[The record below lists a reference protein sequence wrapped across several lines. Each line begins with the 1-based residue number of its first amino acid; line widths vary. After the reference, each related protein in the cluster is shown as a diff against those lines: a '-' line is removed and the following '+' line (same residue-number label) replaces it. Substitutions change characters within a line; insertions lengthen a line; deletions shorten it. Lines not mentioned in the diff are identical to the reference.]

1 MIICF
6 IQYLQVVVKS
16 AKNVERSIIITDST
30 EKLVLKTI
38 MSTGT
43 QHAVVKHLSKKESY
57 RNEFIKFV
65 GKQIDSELA
74 QLSKRSSSSFKV
86 TSVDD
91 LTGFKWEDQLQTI
104 NEKLPTL
111 SAILKSVIMG
121 KKKREV

>member
-57 RNEFIKFV
+57 IYLRKRVTGMN
-65 GKQIDSELA
+65 
-74 QLSKRSSSSFKV
+74 LSNLWGNK
-86 TSVDD
+86 
-91 LTGFKWEDQLQTI
+91 LTV
-104 NEKLPTL
+104 N
-111 SAILKSVIMG
+111 
-121 KKKREV
+121 